1 MLRARM
7 GYRSDASIPE
17 AEIGRRV
24 DASRVVVIG
33 NHFVKETECVQ
44 EGVQM
49 TDDDIELGPIDYLV
63 VEWPADRQPDG
74 RRSRTSS
81 TWSTGD

>member
-1 MLRARM
+1 
-7 GYRSDASIPE
+7 
-17 AEIGRRV
+17 
-24 DASRVVVIG
+24 
-33 NHFVKETECVQ
+33 
-44 EGVQM
+44 M

-81 TWSTGD
+81 TWSIWD